1 MISQQS
7 IRLSG
12 RISCVPDAPGILCL
26 LPGPSESRLLVFS
39 ISPPAWSA
47 FRKGRRVSQS
57 GQSLSPAN
65 GKCLSRQIPPHLQ
78 DMDLKNVVLII
89 KRVEKNFDDP

>member
-1 MISQQS
+1 
-7 IRLSG
+7 
-12 RISCVPDAPGILCL
+12 
-26 LPGPSESRLLVFS
+26 
-39 ISPPAWSA
+39 
-47 FRKGRRVSQS
+47 VSQS